1 MNYSELSTAIQDYCQ
16 NSETT
21 FVNHINDFIIA
32 AEDKIFMAVS
42 MPAFWKSDSTNVT
55 TSGRAEYQVAPGVV
69 DIFSAR
75 VGETAVVL
83 ASATSGPE
91 VVEDGPVRY
100 LLRKDYD
107 FLLEAYPGTTSG
119 VTSGIPKY
127 YAVSSASPGKV
138 VFTSTGAGNETT
150 SGSTTVSFGAI
161 GYGLVKPYWDA
172 NPAIEVVGPG
182 IPAGTTIDSFDVSP
196 NVTISNPATATSST
210 PTAIRFDFV
219 SSLGSGVDPVMTI
232 RLGPIPDAV
241 YPMTVDYYGKT
252 STDSITSGSTPGAP
266 LTTNTWLSVTAPD
279 TLLYGALSQA
289 YTFMKGEPD
298 IIQNYEL
305 KFNEGLMLLKNM
317 GEGRQASDAFVSGPP
332 TMQAR

>member
-127 YAVSSASPGKV
+127 YAVSSASAGKV
-138 VFTSTGAGNETT
+138 IFTSTGGGNETT
-150 SGSTTVSFGAI
+150 SGSTAVNISPY
-161 GYGLVKPYWDA
+161 GYDYVKPWWDLDSA
-172 NPAIEVVGPG
+172 LEIVGPG
-182 IPAGTTIDSFDVSP
+182 IPSGTTIATWEDEEG
-196 NVTISNPATATSST
+196 NVTISNPATATSSG

-252 STDSITSGSTPGAP
+252 STDSITSGSTPDAP

-305 KFNEGLMLLKNM
+305 
-317 GEGRQASDAFVSGPP
+317 
-332 TMQAR
+332 

>member
-16 NSETT
+16 NSEET

-42 MPAFWKSDSTNVT
+42 MPAFWKSDSTSIT
-55 TSGRAEYQVAPGVV
+55 ASGTAEYALSSGVI
-69 DIFSAR
+69 DIFSVR
-75 VGETAVVL
+75 VGETAVS
-83 ASATSGPE
+83 SAEE
-91 VVEDGPVRY
+91 VKDGPVRY

-107 FLLEAYPGTTSG
+107 FLLEAYPGAADG
-119 VTSGIPKY
+119 VTSSIPKY
-127 YAVSSASPGKV
+127 YAVSSASVSAGAV
-138 VFTSTGAGNETT
+138 LRTVTSATNVTT
-150 SGSTTVSFGAI
+150 EGSTTVSI
-161 GYGLVKPYWDA
+161 DSY
-172 NPAIEVVGPG
+172 
-182 IPAGTTIDSFDVSP
+182 IPAYTLWLSRQTTLVISGPNIPPDTTVVSFDGDP
-196 NVTISNPATATSST
+196 DITISNAATGTSTGSITFEYYDLGATPGPQ
-210 PTAIRFDFV
+210 PTV
-219 SSLGSGVDPVMTI
+219 TI
-232 RLGPIPDAV
+232 RLGPIPNAI

-252 STDSITSGSTPGAP
+252 STDSITSGSTPDAP